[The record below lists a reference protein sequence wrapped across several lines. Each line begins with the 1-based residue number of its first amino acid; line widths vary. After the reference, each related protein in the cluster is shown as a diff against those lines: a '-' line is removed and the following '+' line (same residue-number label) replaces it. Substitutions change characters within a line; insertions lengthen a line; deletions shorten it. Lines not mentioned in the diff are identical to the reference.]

1 MKPVTFDIV
10 AMQYLQLFERFAGAP
25 AKDCIAQ
32 ENKHLDAVQEQLLF
46 VVDERDIGKA
56 IGRQGANV
64 KKLEQAFRKKVRI
77 IAFSDDPCTFI
88 QNLIAPHRVKGIA
101 CENGVVTIEGGD
113 TQSKALLIGRDR
125 RRVNQLKDIARRYF
139 HIEDIKII

>member
-32 ENKHLDAVQEQLLF
+32 ENKHLDTVQEQLLF

-77 IAFSDDPCTFI
+77 VAFSDDPCTFI
-88 QNLIAPHRVKGIA
+88 QNLIAA
-101 CENGVVTIEGGD
+101 DVVVPNFRTD
-113 TQSKALLIGRDR
+113 RAKALIGIYRY
-125 RRVNQLKDIARRYF
+125 IAYF
-139 HIEDIKII
+139 ST